1 MFWQGL
7 KAHPTAAEAPPGP
20 GGGEQLWDC
29 TARTAAAD
37 LAPQVAHSLAETVPG
52 KVGSCLL
59 GMGGVVA
66 RGRWMGSWASD
77 PQAHF
82 CVVISDLFSLEMLE
96 NPEEKEQWELHPQ
109 EDHVSPRRKQQC
121 LTWGWWSVWTE
132 TGPTSEGFGGLSLRQ
147 ESALEVL
154 VPSLSACIQGPVSVV
169 VCLLFW
175 LSSYHI
181 LEKQA
186 NTGGSLPTRLMF
198 GALIH
203 TGANKPGS

>member
-20 GGGEQLWDC
+20 GGGKQLWDC

-52 KVGSCLL
+52 KVGSCL
-59 GMGGVVA
+59 GMGGVVG
-66 RGRWMGSWASD
+66 RDRWMGSWASD
-77 PQAHF
+77 PKAYSR
-82 CVVISDLFSLEMLE
+82 VVISDLFLWRCWRIQRRRSRGNYIPKKTMC
-96 NPEEKEQWELHPQ
+96 PQ
-109 EDHVSPRRKQQC
+109 EGSNSASHGAGGLSGPR
-121 LTWGWWSVWTE
+121 L
-132 TGPTSEGFGGLSLRQ
+132 GPPVKGSGDCLSLRQ
-147 ESALEVL
+147 ESALKVL
-154 VPSLSACIQGPVSVV
+154 VPSPSACIQGPVYVV
-169 VCLLFW
+169 VCLLSW
-175 LSSYHI
+175 LSTYRI